1 MVAIFKSPEAAH
13 KLDFHTLA
21 AMADEAERH
30 AKWEKAGGESLKGCI
45 FKISWQFWKV
55 VGRQLRDLDG
65 FCEWAFA
72 KVAWT

>member
-1 MVAIFKSPEAAH
+1 M
-13 KLDFHTLA
+13 
-21 AMADEAERH
+21 
-30 AKWEKAGGESLKGCI
+30 GEGRRGSLKGCI

>member
-1 MVAIFKSPEAAH
+1 
-13 KLDFHTLA
+13 
-21 AMADEAERH
+21 MADEAERH

-55 VGRQLRDLDG
+55 VVGRQLRDLDG